1 MNDVLTYSTWDE
13 KASEEVMDTF
23 SGEMDVLKWAYS
35 TYQKIVYA
43 CSFGAEGIVL
53 IDLISKVVKE
63 ADIVFLDTGLHF
75 PETYEL
81 INEVKDRYPGLS
93 IHFLKPG
100 LSVEEQEKR
109 YGSELWKR
117 QPDQCCRLRKIE
129 PLREHLSGMEAWITG
144 LRREQSETRKH
155 VRYINKDDNFKLIK
169 ICPLIHWT
177 WEDVWTYIKLN
188 QLTYHKL
195 HDQDYPSIGCE
206 VCTLPVTDCGNL
218 RAGRWAH
225 QEKTECGLHQF
236 R

>member
-1 MNDVLTYSTWDE
+1 MNDVLTYHTWNE

-93 IHFLKPG
+93 IRFLKPG
-100 LSVEEQEKR
+100 LSLEEQEKT
-109 YGSELWKR
+109 LWQR
-117 QPDQCCRLRKIE
+117 TLETPSG
-129 PLREHLSGMEAWITG
+129 PLLPPSQNRAAQRASVRDGGMDDRAEAGAVGNT
-144 LRREQSETRKH
+144 ET
-155 VRYINKDDNFKLIK
+155 
-169 ICPLIHWT
+169 CPL
-177 WEDVWTYIKLN
+177 Y
-188 QLTYHKL
+188 Q
-195 HDQDYPSIGCE
+195 Q
-206 VCTLPVTDCGNL
+206 
-218 RAGRWAH
+218 RR
-225 QEKTECGLHQF
+225 QF
-236 R
+236 